1 VAGFWVDSSSSH
13 RSSSSPTDAIR
24 LVRVDRQ
31 SGSRM
36 SHGQR
41 VDSASSRFLQLQ
53 RSVVLALSLAQPAVP
68 DFEAAPIDSSS
79 REAALSSSTEYE
91 LLISRCD
98 ANALAGKSWTFS
110 NGPEWAGSSGSLTAA
125 SPQAAALTLSYNFSG
140 QSTKTRGYV
149 AAEFYHGASALSAVK
164 APTALSIQLA
174 GAAASIMVRVVDALG
189 QTHLGGATHNATDK
203 QLVVALTKAALPT
216 HYGPGPTDGV
226 IHFPLTKVAIGVDN
240 RGDQAGSLLLSN
252 LSLHTLTAPAATLLG
267 TVAPVQSFGIA
278 YADEVREAGGH
289 QLVVNVTNVLRTSCD
304 YSLELRDASGA
315 VRPYTAKCSGIN
327 VKSGDSLVV
336 AGWGQSSCTC
346 TIADSGACGY
356 HLYSLQVQA
365 LGRCANPTQQAGIE
379 SALVVIDRNLHPRP
393 DVSRAFGSQFFGADM
408 ASAAARLGIAHTRIQ
423 VYWRWMQR
431 TVGATPDLTSG
442 GMQSMIESAVANN
455 ISVTLDMRAEPPDWA
470 IDSNGSAADRYSPW
484 TLYPRPQ
491 HLPAYTKFVTDV
503 LRQFCGMTHGV
514 EVGNEPD
521 SQVYYGTP
529 LVPLEQAVPLYIG
542 TMEAVQNAT
551 QSVCPGLKQEI
562 TALSV
567 SGEEFWTV
575 HNFKFVRGVLSAL
588 AASPGGAKLA
598 AVSPH
603 PYARQHYLPTVAA
616 AWGNASWTM
625 PEDVLPSQFSLTD
638 GLHNLSRVIQGTTGG
653 GASLPIRPTEFGY
666 GLSQNESAASKWA
679 REHAAAIAQ
688 YCILLRT
695 VPEVDRFFLFSAT
708 FPGLETGT
716 SYGMF
721 RTGQPGDV
729 AAAGMYPLP
738 AAAAFAMAARM
749 TDHVGSRFAHRVSG
763 LPASLTGLTFTT
775 GVTQARSVVAV
786 WTHGT
791 FEGMDR
797 DRTLQFVPISVE
809 LPAGTVVTAGTGE
822 VLRNDTGG
830 SSAALNLTLEAMP
843 TYFECDGSNLQRLE
857 TAVRQARGMPPQ

>member
-36 SHGQR
+36 SPGQR

-423 VYWRWMQR
+423 VYWRWMQC
-431 TVGATPDLTSG
+431 L
-442 GMQSMIESAVANN
+442 
-455 ISVTLDMRAEPPDWA
+455 
-470 IDSNGSAADRYSPW
+470 
-484 TLYPRPQ
+484 
-491 HLPAYTKFVTDV
+491 
-503 LRQFCGMTHGV
+503 
-514 EVGNEPD
+514 
-521 SQVYYGTP
+521 
-529 LVPLEQAVPLYIG
+529 
-542 TMEAVQNAT
+542 
-551 QSVCPGLKQEI
+551 
-562 TALSV
+562 
-567 SGEEFWTV
+567 
-575 HNFKFVRGVLSAL
+575 
-588 AASPGGAKLA
+588 
-598 AVSPH
+598 
-603 PYARQHYLPTVAA
+603 
-616 AWGNASWTM
+616 
-625 PEDVLPSQFSLTD
+625 
-638 GLHNLSRVIQGTTGG
+638 
-653 GASLPIRPTEFGY
+653 
-666 GLSQNESAASKWA
+666 
-679 REHAAAIAQ
+679 
-688 YCILLRT
+688 
-695 VPEVDRFFLFSAT
+695 
-708 FPGLETGT
+708 
-716 SYGMF
+716 
-721 RTGQPGDV
+721 
-729 AAAGMYPLP
+729 
-738 AAAAFAMAARM
+738 
-749 TDHVGSRFAHRVSG
+749 
-763 LPASLTGLTFTT
+763 
-775 GVTQARSVVAV
+775 
-786 WTHGT
+786 
-791 FEGMDR
+791 
-797 DRTLQFVPISVE
+797 
-809 LPAGTVVTAGTGE
+809 
-822 VLRNDTGG
+822 
-830 SSAALNLTLEAMP
+830 
-843 TYFECDGSNLQRLE
+843 
-857 TAVRQARGMPPQ
+857 